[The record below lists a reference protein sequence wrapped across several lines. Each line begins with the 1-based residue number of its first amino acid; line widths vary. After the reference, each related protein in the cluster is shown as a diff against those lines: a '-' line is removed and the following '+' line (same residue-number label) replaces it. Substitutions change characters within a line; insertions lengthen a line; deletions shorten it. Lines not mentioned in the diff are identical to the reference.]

1 MFNSTVSKTLKAFLL
16 TAVMLGVSTTAHA
29 DNALITD
36 VTKNIEQNISS
47 QMQEMINS
55 AQTEL
60 SLSIQ
65 SQMSELMF
73 DMDAEQELANKQK
86 ATKQNEQALVTT
98 AITKD

>member
-1 MFNSTVSKTLKAFLL
+1 MFNSTVSKTLKVSLL
-16 TAVMLGVSTTAHA
+16 TAVMLGVSATAHA
-29 DNALITD
+29 DNTLITD
-36 VTKNIEQNISS
+36 VAKNIEQNISS

-86 ATKQNEQALVTT
+86 ATEQNEQALVTT